1 MFTGLCRQPSTGYTT
16 VNIHRMEFLSGS
28 TIIKNARWKWC
39 LTEAGKEQRCFST
52 KLKKSSLK
60 KKINTAYFPVESLK
74 WWVFLGKRWTLF
86 FLTLTLLVH
95 TKQSNKDTFGK
106 SDLLLESKTVE
117 DIHVKPAAS
126 ALRDFSYNPITL
138 QLDRHWPWNTGL
150 IL

>member
-28 TIIKNARWKWC
+28 TIIKNAQWKWC

-74 WWVFLGKRWTLF
+74 WWVFLGKGWPLS
-86 FLTLTLLVH
+86 FLTLKHLFQLITLLVH

-138 QLDRHWPWNTGL
+138 QLDRH
-150 IL
+150 